1 MFDYRYFKLRR
12 YIIEILKNYLTLTL
26 TLDHSRKRILS
37 TITSI
42 LNHEY
47 TDSMPQIII

>member
-12 YIIEILKNYLTLTL
+12 YIIEILKSYLTLTL

-37 TITSI
+37 TLTSGI
-42 LNHEY
+42 Y
-47 TDSMPQIII
+47 